1 MKNVKNKIEME
12 DNQKQYE
19 LPNTI
24 QAIINNLITN
34 HREDVLK
41 VLESIPEWNE
51 LTSLIEEPDYFFIGE
66 DE

>member
-12 DNQKQYE
+12 DNQKHYE

-34 HREDVLK
+34 DREDVLK